1 MSRTF
6 YVNGQFVAEAEATV
20 SVLDRGF
27 LFADGVYEVSTI
39 LGGRLIDNRAHLARL
54 ARSLDA
60 LAMAAPCTDEEL
72 VSAQERLVEMNQVTE
87 GMLYLQ
93 VSRGVAERD
102 FAFPKAPKSSLV
114 MFTQEKNI
122 IESPMAER
130 GMRVITMADQRW
142 KRRDIKTVS
151 LLAQSMAKQAALDA
165 GADDAWM
172 VEDGKITEGSSNNAW
187 IVTAERS
194 LRTRQLGTEILA
206 GITRAAVMRFAAD
219 EGYVVDESPFS
230 VAEAQAAKEA
240 FVTSASTFVM
250 PVVKLDDVTLG
261 DGKPG
266 PVTQALR
273 KIYIETAL
281 ARSDL

>member
-6 YVNGQFVAEAEATV
+6 YVNGQFVAEADATI

-27 LFADGVYEVSTI
+27 LFADGVYEVATI

-54 ARSLDA
+54 TRSLDA
-60 LAMAAPCTDEEL
+60 LSMAPPCPEDEL
-72 VSAQERLVEMNQVTE
+72 VSAQERLVELNEVAE

-93 VSRGVAERD
+93 VTRGVAERD
-102 FAFPKAPKSSLV
+102 FAFPASPKSSLV
-114 MFTQEKNI
+114 MFTQEKDVVG
-122 IESPMAER
+122 SPMAER
-130 GMRVITMADQRW
+130 GMSVITMPDQRW

-172 VEDGKITEGSSNNAW
+172 VEDGKVTEGSSNNAW
-187 IVTAERS
+187 IVTDERS

-206 GITRAAVMRFAAD
+206 GITRAAVMRFAA
-219 EGYVVDESPFS
+219 EQGYTVDESPFS

-240 FVTSASTFVM
+240 FVTSASAFVM
-250 PVVKLDDVTLG
+250 PVVKLDGVTLG
-261 DGKPG
+261 DGTPG
-266 PVTQALR
+266 PVTRALR

-281 ARSDL
+281 ERTDL

>member
-6 YVNGQFVAEAEATV
+6 YVNGQFVAEADATV

-39 LGGRLIDNRAHLARL
+39 LGGRLIDKRAHLARL

-60 LAMAAPCTDEEL
+60 LAMAAPCTEEEL

-102 FAFPKAPKSSLV
+102 FAYPKVPKSSLV

-122 IESPMAER
+122 IESPLAER
-130 GMRVITMADQRW
+130 GMQVITMADQRW

-172 VEDGKITEGSSNNAW
+172 VEDGKVTEGSSNNAW

-219 EGYVVDESPFS
+219 EGYAVDESPFS

-261 DGKPG
+261 DGRPG